1 MKTGRLFTFEGAW
14 PAAGPSSSN
23 GAAKAP
29 FLGLATARPGGR
41 GGGIADW
48 KEGMPA
54 GSSSFT
60 AKETDSLKEFESAW
74 RTKAITKRGERY
86 LSMEQ
91 CERKEPGQARR
102 YKFTGKEQTPVPLSR
117 QERHLSRRIDA
128 VHRKEL
134 VQSLELRVY
143 GLEFIGFRP
152 APSNRRRPSQ
162 RTHQSAFH
170 RPCRGNRSAQRHQ
183 SGPAAR
189 IILSAVSSS
198 LLSFLSSLSSYACKH
213 PHVYRDKCA
222 CHRKTR

>member
-1 MKTGRLFTFEGAW
+1 MGRLFTFEGAW

-29 FLGLATARPGGR
+29 FFGLATARPGGR
-41 GGGIADW
+41 GGGIEDW
-48 KEGMPA
+48 KEGIPA

-60 AKETDSLKEFESAW
+60 AKDTDSLKEFESAW
-74 RTKAITKRGERY
+74 RTQAITKRGERY
-86 LSMEQ
+86 LSMEKRN
-91 CERKEPGQARR
+91 RKELGQARR

-117 QERHLSRRIDA
+117 QERRLCRRIDA

-134 VQSLELRVY
+134 VQNLGLGVY
-143 GLEFIGFRP
+143 GLGFIGFRP
-152 APSNRRRPSQ
+152 VPSNRRRPSQ

-189 IILSAVSSS
+189 AILSDVSSS
-198 LLSFLSSLSSYACKH
+198 VLSFLSSLSSYACKH
-213 PHVYRDKCA
+213 QQAYRDKYA